1 MNRKQVSIDV
11 TQEDRLSYKFVF
23 KVKVMRSYDKGESS
37 SPFFIN
43 VICDTFDMQE
53 VIRKVNLLSSDLG
66 SISILSIVY
75 DENESQYIY

>member
-1 MNRKQVSIDV
+1 MSSKQVSIGV
-11 TQEDRLSYKFVF
+11 IQEDRISYKFVF
-23 KVKVMRSYDKGESS
+23 KVKIMRSYSSGDIS

-53 VIRKVNLLSSDLG
+53 AIRKVNLLGSDLS

-75 DENESQYIY
+75 DENDSQYIY